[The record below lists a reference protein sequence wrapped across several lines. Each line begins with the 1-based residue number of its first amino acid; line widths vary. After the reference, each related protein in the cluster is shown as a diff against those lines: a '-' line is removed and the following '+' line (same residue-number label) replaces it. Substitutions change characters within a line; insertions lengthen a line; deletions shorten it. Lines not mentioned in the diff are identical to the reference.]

1 MEEEGTA
8 ETTATETVKH
18 LPTKD
23 EHAFGTHLKE
33 EHSREHR
40 GKPRQLSSSQLFLLR
55 Y

>member
-23 EHAFGTHLKE
+23 E
-33 EHSREHR
+33 
-40 GKPRQLSSSQLFLLR
+40 LSLIHI
-55 Y
+55 

>member
-33 EHSREHR
+33 EHSRESVSYTH
-40 GKPRQLSSSQLFLLR
+40 L
-55 Y
+55 